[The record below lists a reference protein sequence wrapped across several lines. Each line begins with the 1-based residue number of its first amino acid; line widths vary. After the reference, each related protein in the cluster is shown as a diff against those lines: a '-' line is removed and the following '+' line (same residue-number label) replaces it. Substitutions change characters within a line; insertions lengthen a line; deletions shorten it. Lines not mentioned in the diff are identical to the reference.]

1 MAQAYVPSL
10 DVIER
15 TLVRRE
21 RRLPLKG
28 ATNVKL
34 GDRVNQ
40 NTIVASTELPGKPVP
55 ISAAVKLGVPPNELR
70 ECMTKNAGDQISQD
84 EQIGIAYSFFGLF
97 KTPLISPITGTIDSI
112 SNISGQIILREAP
125 IPVQVNGYI
134 SGKVVDVEE
143 GEAVTVETDAAL
155 IQGIFGIG
163 GEKVG
168 ELVKAVPD
176 RDTVLTPDHIKDNH
190 KDKILIAGNLMTHE
204 AIEKARKL
212 GVLGIIGGGLND
224 QDLKVILGYD
234 LGVAITGNED
244 GPTLVVTEGFG
255 SISMGQKTF
264 ELLTS
269 HEGRL
274 ASINGATQIRAGV
287 IRPEVIIPLDE
298 SADTGESIPES
309 EGKIMEVGSKIRIIR
324 NPNFG
329 AVAEIIALP
338 HEQTLIPTGA
348 RVRVATIKLE
358 DGTQYDIPR
367 ANIEIL

>member
-10 DVIER
+10 DVLEH
-15 TLVRRE
+15 TVVRRE

-28 ATNVKL
+28 ETNVKL
-34 GDRVNQ
+34 GDLVEQ

-55 ISAAVKLGVPPNELR
+55 ISAAVKLGVPPNELK
-70 ECMTKNAGDQISQD
+70 ECMLKQAGDVIQQD

-97 KTPLISPITGTIDSI
+97 KTPLISPINGTIDSI

-134 SGKVVDVEE
+134 AGKVVDIEE

-168 ELVKAVPD
+168 ELVKVVPN
-176 RDTVLTPDHIKDNH
+176 RDTILIPDHISSEHAN
-190 KDKILIAGNLMTHE
+190 KILIAGNLMTHE
-204 AIEKARKL
+204 AIEKARKV

-224 QDLKVILGYD
+224 QDLRVILGYD
-234 LGVAITGNED
+234 LGVAITGNET

-255 SISMGQKTF
+255 NISMGEKAF
-264 ELLTS
+264 NLLSS

-287 IRPEVIIPLDE
+287 IRPEVVIPL
-298 SADTGESIPES
+298 TGVSNNQEITPAA
-309 EGKIMEVGSKIRIIR
+309 EGKLMEVGSKIRIIR
-324 NPNFG
+324 DPNFG
-329 AVAEIIALP
+329 AIAEIIALP
-338 HEQTLIPTGA
+338 HEQTLIPSGA
-348 RVRVATIKLE
+348 RVRVATIRLE
-358 DGTQYDIPR
+358 DGSQYDIPR